1 MGIFKKV
8 LLRCGLGASVGCE
21 RISEHSTLAPRPHL
35 RSTLLPAV
43 VCFLLSFKNIPTE
56 SGFLSV
62 TDSMES
68 PAVSEELSP
77 VSSPHG

>member
-43 VCFLLSFKNIPTE
+43 VCFGLSLRIFQPNLA
-56 SGFLSV
+56 SFL
-62 TDSMES
+62 
-68 PAVSEELSP
+68 
-77 VSSPHG
+77 